1 MPGDNLTREEAQLR
15 AHLISDLK
23 YDVYLDVTSSV
34 KSTPENLTFQ
44 SISKVSFKY
53 QSFDDLKHS
62 TFIDLKAMKV
72 NSITLNGTEL
82 PLTNFADHRIALPAD
97 LLQEHNELSVDADC
111 EYTNTG
117 EGLHRYYAEDEDQV
131 YLYTQFEVADSRRV
145 YAVFEQPDL
154 KATFDFTVKAPAQ
167 WILTSTEPETSVQED
182 GAAKVWKFGTT
193 PVMSSY
199 LTSLCAGPFSVWE
212 DEHLNADGRNIKMRV
227 LARKALA
234 EFVDDD
240 VIFATTKAGFDY
252 YADLFKVSFP
262 YTKYDQVFMPQFN
275 AGAMENIGN
284 VTYRESY
291 IFNVAVPNAVRERRT
306 ITILHELA
314 HMWFGNL
321 VTMQWWNDLWL
332 NESFAEYVST
342 LAAAEA
348 TERKNVWVQ
357 FNVHEKSWGLGQDS
371 YPTTHPIAAEIKDLN
386 DVLVNFDGI
395 TYAKGAAVL
404 QSLTNYCGR
413 EKFFEG
419 VGNYLRRFSYANATL
434 HDLLTELEK
443 VTHKDLHAWSK
454 YWIESAGPNTLS
466 VDFEE
471 KNGVFTK
478 FDIVQSAP
486 EAHPIYRPHA
496 LQVGLYNFTED
507 SSTYVSPN
515 ITATGALNLRGA
527 KLRLVQSFSAEVA
540 PEVVTHLQ
548 PLVGEKR
555 PDLIFINDAGKT
567 FGKIR
572 LDEVSTEVALRYP
585 HKIAD
590 SLTRALIL
598 DALWF
603 MVRDKKVD
611 VKQYIDAVFKA
622 LASETESITIS
633 TLIRR
638 LKVAVFTMTKP
649 SARIQAIKGA
659 GTNLWNLAI
668 DATESG
674 DAQYQ
679 FLLAFTN
686 FASTGDHI
694 AVLKELLSG
703 KMHLLELSIDNK
715 LQWDIRIALARLNA
729 IDKPQILLAREQDKS
744 EYGRL
749 GAVSALAALNT
760 PEAKAGAVES
770 VYSKFSTLSNSEIE
784 STAVGFND
792 VITTE
797 LIDDF
802 IYEYFERINE
812 IWDGKDFAIAETIL
826 RTFYPSRVANLELAQ
841 LGEKWL
847 DQNEQRPDA
856 LRRIVIENLDDTRRA
871 LSVQKAS
878 FA

>member
-1 MPGDNLTREEAQLR
+1 MPSDNLTQEEAQLR
-15 AHLISDLK
+15 AQLVCDLK

-34 KSTPENLTFQ
+34 KEAPDNLTFR
-44 SISKVSFKY
+44 SVSKISFKY
-53 QSFDDLKHS
+53 HLDDIKHS
-62 TFIDLKAMKV
+62 TFVDLKAMSV
-72 NSITLNGTEL
+72 NSIVLNGVAL
-82 PLTNFADHRIALPAD
+82 PSTNFSDHRIALPAD
-97 LLQEHNELSVDADC
+97 LLQCHNVLEVDANC

-117 EGLHRYYAEDEDQV
+117 EGLHRYYADDEDQV

-145 YAVFEQPDL
+145 FAVFEQPDL
-154 KATFDFTVKAPAQ
+154 KATFDFAVKAPSN
-167 WILTSTEPETSVQED
+167 WILTSTEPEISIEEIE
-182 GAAKVWKFGTT
+182 GAKLWKFGTT
-193 PVMSSY
+193 PTMSSY
-199 LTSLCAGPFSVWE
+199 LTSLCAGPFSVFE

-227 LARKALA
+227 LARSALA
-234 EFVDDD
+234 EYVDAD
-240 VIFATTKAGFDY
+240 VIFGITKSGFDY
-252 YADLFKVSFP
+252 YAKLFGVPFP

-291 IFNVAVPNAVRERRT
+291 IFNVAVTDAARERRT

-321 VTMQWWNDLWL
+321 VTMRWWNDLWL

-342 LAAAEA
+342 LATAEA
-348 TERKNVWVQ
+348 TAHKNVWVQ
-357 FNVHEKSWGLGQDS
+357 FNVNEKAWGLAQDS
-371 YPTTHPIAAEIKDLN
+371 YPTTHPIAARIKDLN

-413 EKFFEG
+413 DKFFEG
-419 VGNYLRRFSYANATL
+419 VGNYLRAFSYSNAEL
-434 HDLLTELEK
+434 GDLLSELEK
-443 VTHKDLHAWSK
+443 VTHKDLHSWSK

-478 FDIVQSAP
+478 FDIIQSAS
-486 EAHPIYRPHA
+486 EDHQIYRPHT

-527 KLRLVQSFSAEVA
+527 KLHLAQSFGVEVD
-540 PEVVTHLQ
+540 PEVLTHVQQLI
-548 PLVGEKR
+548 GEKR
-555 PDLIFINDAGKT
+555 PDMIFINDAGET
-567 FGKIR
+567 FAKIR
-572 LDEVSTEVALRYP
+572 LDNISTEVALRYP

-590 SLTRALIL
+590 PLTRGLIL

-603 MVRDKKVD
+603 MVCDQKID
-611 VKQYIDAVFKA
+611 VEKYIDAVFKV

-633 TLIRR
+633 TLIKR

-649 SARIQAIKGA
+649 SARVQAIKGA

-679 FLLAFTN
+679 FVLAFTN
-686 FASTGDHI
+686 FASTGSHI
-694 AVLKELLSG
+694 SSLKELLNG

-715 LQWDIRIALARLNA
+715 LQWDIRTALARLNA
-729 IDKPQILLAREQDKS
+729 IDKPQILLARENDKS

-749 GAVSALAALNT
+749 GAASALAALNNHD
-760 PEAKAGAVES
+760 AKVQAIES

-784 STAVGFND
+784 AVAAGFND
-792 VITTE
+792 VIDTE
-797 LIDDF
+797 HINDF
-802 IYEYFERINE
+802 VYEYFDRISE
-812 IWDGKDFAIAETIL
+812 IWSEKDFAIAETIL
-826 RTFYPSRVANLELAQ
+826 RGFYPSRIANLELAQ

-847 DQNEQRPDA
+847 DQNEHCPDA
-856 LRRIVIENLDDTRRA
+856 LKRIVIENLDDTRRA
-871 LSVQKAS
+871 IAVQKNLS
-878 FA
+878 KV